1 MTGAELEEWF
11 ESLTAEQVEEL
22 TEMRNAMIRLARR
35 SCLVR
40 SHVVEASHG
49 RR

>member
-1 MTGAELEEWF
+1 MTDVELEEWF
-11 ESLTAEQVEEL
+11 ESLTAEEVEEL
-22 TEMRNAMIRLARR
+22 TALRDVVVREMRR

-40 SHVVEASHG
+40 SHVVEGSYG